1 MALRPQ
7 TSVLPDVMSPI
18 GATPLPE
25 EGPDPQDAP
34 SPGVWATIKS
44 AFRTENI
51 IGSAISSETNGVNNA
66 VEQGYNP
73 WNDIVGTKY
82 EDHWKSFTRSNNR
95 RYTEALKRQI
105 DREEDDR
112 RTMAAAGTLGTV
124 SAIAAG
130 ILDPTILI
138 PVGGEVAAAG
148 KAGGSVWRVGRG
160 AAAGARAAAIGT
172 TAQEIVLQGTQ
183 ETRTLEE
190 SGLAV
195 GGSIVLGGLLGGAVG
210 ALSRPQQIAAQDALR
225 RIQEMPLPT
234 PGSAGAAAT
243 SRLGVEDLTVAGGA
257 AERVAG
263 ATRALSPNLRANFRE
278 SPAAR
283 QFSQELAENT
293 LYQTM
298 HGEGRSLGAAVET
311 EARVAFNSRLA
322 NAVQSHDAIYAEMKK
337 AGVNISA
344 QEFDEAIG
352 RAMRRGDL
360 GENDFVSRAAKSWR
374 ERVFEPFKNEAIDM
388 GLLPADVSVDT
399 AESYFSRA
407 WNVERL
413 TAQEPEFKQKVADY
427 YSGRLL
433 GDYEE
438 SSRVLAERTAALD
451 QEIADLRMTPE
462 ERARALDDLEK
473 QGESLDAANANEIEQ
488 VSRINELRRV
498 AKQAKNAGD
507 VKGEQAAR
515 AEIAAIQA
523 KGGTRLVD
531 YLKVRGKLRS
541 RQRKVDLNYAGMR
554 ERADRVQASI
564 DNLQQ
569 ANIRGVQ
576 RLVSRG
582 RTLEREAQR
591 LDPDKLKQK
600 ISDLRSSFYDLIE
613 RSNRAQDRLA
623 KSLSEMEP
631 GEAYAKLEKQ
641 AKIEAARHE
650 RLNAISARLEAAE
663 ALAPHATLAELR
675 ASIDDMVE
683 QVSDVALGRGE
694 KMQRLRERLARL
706 DPKRLDERVA
716 AIGEMKAKLEREFRE
731 RWERRTADQQ
741 IDILKPHRPVD
752 FGLAARDIAD
762 EVFDKLTGRAATAGS
777 SVDPSYLT
785 PITRGPLKDRT
796 FNIPDQLVEEFLHD
810 NVREVGER
818 YGRTMAAEI
827 ELTRRFG
834 RADMRDQIVTI
845 RNEYRQLRAAA
856 DTEAKRA
863 ALAEDEKGAIRDL
876 EAMRDLIRGTYK
888 ATENASNYGRVVRA
902 LMAFN
907 YIRSMGGAVIANL
920 AEIYRPAMVHGL
932 GRYMNQGIAPLL
944 SNLGAVKLSVKEA
957 RLAGQV
963 TERILQHR
971 MLSLGEIGDPYRAGT
986 AVERWLS
993 NGAKLGS
1000 KWNGLVYWTDGMK
1013 AISSVLSQN
1022 RILEAAVSGKKDTR
1036 LLAYLGIDGS
1046 MADRVAKQF
1055 AEHGDDLDGVKVANT
1070 EKWTDPEAVRAY
1082 RAAVSKDVDSIIVT
1096 KSVGDVPLFA
1106 NTPTGKLILQFRNY
1120 TFAAHQ
1126 RITLRAL
1133 QEDKAQF
1140 LSGMIGVAAIG
1151 MLGATLRSWRGGND
1165 RFEKF
1170 KESASNPGYLIGEG
1184 LDLSGAFA
1192 LPIELG
1198 NTVEKWSQ
1206 YATQG
1211 RFSFNPVKTPLLT
1224 AGALANPEA
1233 SMQGDSTRFASRGP
1247 WGATFGPSIGL
1258 AENAALAA
1266 GAPANYLAGGKAS
1279 QSQSNAAAS
1288 LIPFG
1293 SYIGMR
1299 EALQVLAD
1307 DSPYQQ

>member
-1 MALRPQ
+1 MALAPQ
-7 TSVLPDVMSPI
+7 ASVLPDLMAPI
-18 GATPLPE
+18 GAIPLPE
-25 EGPDPQDAP
+25 EGPDRQDAP
-34 SPGVWATIKS
+34 SPGVWDTIKS
-44 AFRTENI
+44 AFRTENM
-51 IGSAISSETNGVNNA
+51 IGSAISSETNGVNNT

-95 RYTEALKRQI
+95 QYTEALKRQI

-148 KAGGSVWRVGRG
+148 KAGGSVWKVGRG
-160 AAAGARAAAIGT
+160 AAAVARAAAVGT
-172 TAQEIVLQGTQ
+172 TAQEIALQSTQ

-190 SGLAV
+190 SGLAI

-278 SPAAR
+278 APSAR

-311 EARVAFNSRLA
+311 EARVVFNSRMA
-322 NAVQSHDAIYAEMKK
+322 DAVQSHDAIYAEMKK
-337 AGVNISA
+337 AGINMSA

-388 GLLPADVSVDT
+388 GLLPSDVSVET

-451 QEIADLRMTPE
+451 QEVADLRMTPE

-488 VSRINELRRV
+488 VSRINELRRA
-498 AKQAKNAGD
+498 AKQARDAGD

-523 KGGTRLVD
+523 KGGTRLAD
-531 YLKVRGKLRS
+531 YLKTRGKLRS
-541 RQRKVDLNYAGMR
+541 RQRKVDLNYAGMQ

-569 ANIRGVQ
+569 SNIRGVQ

-613 RSNRAQDRLA
+613 RSNRAQDKLA

-663 ALAPHATLAELR
+663 ALDPHATLAELR

-706 DPKRLDERVA
+706 DPKKLDARIA
-716 AIGEMKAKLEREFRE
+716 AIGEMKAKLQREFYD
-731 RWERRTADQQ
+731 RWEIQRLGEGVGGPKADFSAQ
-741 IDILKPHRPVD
+741 
-752 FGLAARDIAD
+752 AREIAD

-785 PITRGPLKDRT
+785 PITRGPMKDRT

-834 RADMRDQIVTI
+834 RADMRDQIMTI
-845 RNEYRQLRAAA
+845 RDEYRQLRAAA

-907 YIRSMGGAVIANL
+907 YIRTMGGAVIANI

-1036 LLAYLGIDGS
+1036 LLAYLGIDGN

-1126 RITLRAL
+1126 RITLRAM

-1140 LSGMIGVAAIG
+1140 LSGMIGMAALG
-1151 MLGATLRSWRGGND
+1151 MLGATLRSWRGGSD

-1184 LDLSGAFA
+1184 LDLSGMFA
-1192 LPIELG
+1192 LPIEFG
-1198 NTVEKWSQ
+1198 NTVEKL
-1206 YATQG
+1206 TQPTG
-1211 RFSFNPVKTPLLT
+1211 FSFNPVKTPLLA
-1224 AGALANPEA
+1224 AGTLANPNA
-1233 SMQGDSTRFASRGP
+1233 SMQGESTRLSSRDPLGAVLGP
-1247 WGATFGPSIGL
+1247 TAGLPATV
-1258 AENAALAA
+1258 ARAA
-1266 GAPANYLAGGKAS
+1266 GAPVNVMTGGAAS
-1279 QSQSNAAAS
+1279 QSQANAAAS

-1299 EALQVLAD
+1299 EALQVVSG

>member
-1 MALRPQ
+1 MALAPQ
-7 TSVLPDVMSPI
+7 ASVLPDLMAPI
-18 GATPLPE
+18 GAIPLPE
-25 EGPDPQDAP
+25 EEPDRQDAP
-34 SPGVWATIKS
+34 SPGVWDTIKS
-44 AFRTENI
+44 AFRTENM

-73 WNDIVGTKY
+73 WSDIVGTKY

-95 RYTEALKRQI
+95 QYTEALKRQI

-148 KAGGSVWRVGRG
+148 KAGGSVWKVGRG
-160 AAAGARAAAIGT
+160 AAAGARAAAVGT
-172 TAQEIVLQGTQ
+172 TAQEIALQGTQ

-190 SGLAV
+190 SGLAI

-234 PGSAGAAAT
+234 PGSAGAAAVE
-243 SRLGVEDLTVAGGA
+243 RLGVEDLTVAGGA

-322 NAVQSHDAIYAEMKK
+322 DAVQSHDAIYAEMKK
-337 AGVNISA
+337 AGVNMSA

-451 QEIADLRMTPE
+451 QEVADLRMTPE

-498 AKQAKNAGD
+498 AKQAKDAGD

-523 KGGTRLVD
+523 KGGTRLAD
-531 YLKVRGKLRS
+531 YLKARGKLRS
-541 RQRKVDLNYAGMR
+541 RQRKVDLNYAGMQ

-613 RSNRAQDRLA
+613 RSNRAQDKLA

-663 ALAPHATLAELR
+663 ALDPHATLAELR

-706 DPKRLDERVA
+706 DPKKIDARIA
-716 AIGEMKAKLEREFRE
+716 AIGEMKANLQRDFYD
-731 RWERRTADQQ
+731 RWEIQRLGEGVGGPKADFSAQ
-741 IDILKPHRPVD
+741 
-752 FGLAARDIAD
+752 ARDIAD

-785 PITRGPLKDRT
+785 PITRGPMKDRT

-834 RADMRDQIVTI
+834 RADMRDQIMTI
-845 RNEYRQLRAAA
+845 RDEYRQLRAAA

-907 YIRSMGGAVIANL
+907 YVRSMGGAVIANL

-957 RLAGQV
+957 QLAGQV

-1036 LLAYLGIDGS
+1036 LLAYLGIDGN

-1126 RITLRAL
+1126 RITLRAM

-1140 LSGMIGVAAIG
+1140 LSGMIGMAALG
-1151 MLGATLRSWRGGND
+1151 TLGATLRSWRGGND

-1184 LDLSGAFA
+1184 LDLSGMFA
-1192 LPIELG
+1192 LPIEFG
-1198 NTVEKWSQ
+1198 NTIEKL
-1206 YATQG
+1206 TQPTG
-1211 RFSFNPVKTPLLT
+1211 FSFNPVKTPLLA
-1224 AGALANPEA
+1224 AGTLANPDA
-1233 SMQGDSTRFASRGP
+1233 SMQGESTRFSSRDPLGAVLGPTAGLPASVAR
-1247 WGATFGPSIGL
+1247 
-1258 AENAALAA
+1258 AA
-1266 GAPANYLAGGKAS
+1266 GAPVNIMTGGAAS
-1279 QSQSNAAAS
+1279 QSQANAAAS

-1293 SYIGMR
+1293 SYLGMR
-1299 EALQVLAD
+1299 EALQVVSG
-1307 DSPYQQ
+1307 DSPYTGQ

>member
-1 MALRPQ
+1 MALAPQ
-7 TSVLPDVMSPI
+7 ASVLPDVMSPI
-18 GATPLPE
+18 GAIPLPE
-25 EGPDPQDAP
+25 EGPDRKDAP
-34 SPGVWATIKS
+34 SPGVWDTIKS
-44 AFRTENI
+44 AFRTENM

-95 RYTEALKRQI
+95 QYTEALKRQI

-160 AAAGARAAAIGT
+160 AAAGARAAAVGT
-172 TAQEIVLQGTQ
+172 TAQEIALQSTQ

-190 SGLAV
+190 SGLAI

-234 PGSAGAAAT
+234 PGSAGAAAVE
-243 SRLGVEDLTVAGGA
+243 RLGVEDLTVAGGA

-322 NAVQSHDAIYAEMKK
+322 DAVQAHDAIYAEMKK
-337 AGVNISA
+337 AGVNMSA
-344 QEFDEAIG
+344 QDFDEAIG

-488 VSRINELRRV
+488 VSRINELRRA
-498 AKQAKNAGD
+498 AKQAKDAGD

-523 KGGTRLVD
+523 KGGTRLAD
-531 YLKVRGKLRS
+531 YLKARGKLRS
-541 RQRKVDLNYAGMR
+541 RQRKVDLNYAGMQ

-569 ANIRGVQ
+569 SNIRGVQ

-613 RSNRAQDRLA
+613 RSNRAQDKLA

-663 ALAPHATLAELR
+663 ALDPHATLAELR

-706 DPKRLDERVA
+706 DPKKLDARIA
-716 AIGEMKAKLEREFRE
+716 AIGEMKAKLQREFYD
-731 RWERRTADQQ
+731 RWEIQRLGEGVGGPKADFSAQ
-741 IDILKPHRPVD
+741 
-752 FGLAARDIAD
+752 AREIAD

-785 PITRGPLKDRT
+785 PITRGPMKDRT

-834 RADMRDQIVTI
+834 RADMRDQIMTI
-845 RNEYRQLRAAA
+845 RDEYRQLRAAA

-907 YIRSMGGAVIANL
+907 YIRTMGGAVIANI

-1126 RITLRAL
+1126 RITLRAM

-1140 LSGMIGVAAIG
+1140 LSGMIGMAALG

-1184 LDLSGAFA
+1184 LDLSGMFA
-1192 LPIELG
+1192 LPIEFG
-1198 NTVEKWSQ
+1198 NTVEKL
-1206 YATQG
+1206 TQPTG
-1211 RFSFNPVKTPLLT
+1211 FSFNPVKTPLLA
-1224 AGALANPEA
+1224 AGTLANPNA
-1233 SMQGDSTRFASRGP
+1233 SMQGESTRFSSRDPLGAVLGP
-1247 WGATFGPSIGL
+1247 TAGLPATV
-1258 AENAALAA
+1258 ARAA
-1266 GAPANYLAGGKAS
+1266 GAPVNVMTGGAAS
-1279 QSQSNAAAS
+1279 QSQANAAAS

-1299 EALQVLAD
+1299 EALQVVSG
-1307 DSPYQQ
+1307 DSPYTGQ

>member
-51 IGSAISSETNGVNNA
+51 IVSAISSETNGVNNA

-112 RTMAAAGTLGTV
+112 RTTAAAGTLGTV

-130 ILDPTILI
+130 VLDPTILI

-160 AAAGARAAAIGT
+160 AAAGVRAAAIGT

-190 SGLAV
+190 SGLAI

-210 ALSRPQQIAAQDALR
+210 VLSRPQQIAAQDALR

-322 NAVQSHDAIYAEMKK
+322 DAVQSHDAIYAEMKK
-337 AGVNISA
+337 AGVNMSA
-344 QEFDEAIG
+344 QEFDEAVG

-374 ERVFEPFKNEAIDM
+374 ERVFEPFKNEAIAM
-388 GLLPADVSVDT
+388 GLLPADVSVET
-399 AESYFSRA
+399 AESYFSRV

-413 TAQEPEFKQKVADY
+413 TAQELEFKQKVADY

-433 GDYEE
+433 DDYEE

-515 AEIAAIQA
+515 AEIAAIRA

-541 RQRKVDLNYAGMR
+541 R
-554 ERADRVQASI
+554 
-564 DNLQQ
+564 
-569 ANIRGVQ
+569 
-576 RLVSRG
+576 
-582 RTLEREAQR
+582 
-591 LDPDKLKQK
+591 
-600 ISDLRSSFYDLIE
+600 
-613 RSNRAQDRLA
+613 
-623 KSLSEMEP
+623 
-631 GEAYAKLEKQ
+631 
-641 AKIEAARHE
+641 
-650 RLNAISARLEAAE
+650 
-663 ALAPHATLAELR
+663 
-675 ASIDDMVE
+675 
-683 QVSDVALGRGE
+683 
-694 KMQRLRERLARL
+694 LARL
-706 DPKRLDERVA
+706 DPKKLDARIA
-716 AIGEMKAKLEREFRE
+716 AIGAMKAKLQREFDD
-731 RWERRTADQQ
+731 RWEIQRLGEGVGGPKADFSAQ
-741 IDILKPHRPVD
+741 
-752 FGLAARDIAD
+752 ARDIAD

-785 PITRGPLKDRT
+785 PITRGPMKDRT

-856 DTEAKRA
+856 DTEAKLK

-932 GRYMNQGIAPLL
+932 GRYLNQGIAPLL

-993 NGAKLGS
+993 NGARLGS

-1036 LLAYLGIDGS
+1036 LLAYLGIDGN

-1126 RITLRAL
+1126 RVTLRAL
-1133 QEDKAQF
+1133 QENKAQF
-1140 LSGMIGVAAIG
+1140 LSGMIGLAAIG

-1184 LDLSGAFA
+1184 LDLSGMFA
-1192 LPIELG
+1192 LPIEFG
-1198 NTVEKWSQ
+1198 NTVEKL
-1206 YATQG
+1206 TQPTG
-1211 RFSFNPVKTPLLT
+1211 FSFNPVKTPLLA
-1224 AGALANPEA
+1224 AGTLANPNA
-1233 SMQGDSTRFASRGP
+1233 SMQGESTRFSNRDPLGAVLGP
-1247 WGATFGPSIGL
+1247 TAGLPATV
-1258 AENAALAA
+1258 ARAA
-1266 GAPANYLAGGKAS
+1266 GAPVNVMTGGAAS
-1279 QSQSNAAAS
+1279 QSQANAAAS

-1299 EALQVLAD
+1299 EALQVLTE
-1307 DSPYQQ
+1307 DSPYQGPPDGR

>member
-1 MALRPQ
+1 MALAPQ
-7 TSVLPDVMSPI
+7 ASVLPDVMSPI
-18 GATPLPE
+18 GAIPLPE

-34 SPGVWATIKS
+34 SPGVWDTIKS
-44 AFRTENI
+44 AFRTENM

-95 RYTEALKRQI
+95 QYSEALKRQI

-148 KAGGSVWRVGRG
+148 KAGGSVWKVGRG
-160 AAAGARAAAIGT
+160 AAAGARAAAVGT
-172 TAQEIVLQGTQ
+172 TAQEIALQGTQ

-190 SGLAV
+190 SGLAI

-234 PGSAGAAAT
+234 PGSAGAAAVE
-243 SRLGVEDLTVAGGA
+243 RLGVEDLTVAGGA

-322 NAVQSHDAIYAEMKK
+322 DAVQSHDAIYAEMKK
-337 AGVNISA
+337 AGVNMSA

-388 GLLPADVSVDT
+388 GLLPSDVSVET

-438 SSRVLAERTAALD
+438 SSRVLSERTAALD
-451 QEIADLRMTPE
+451 QEVADLRMTPE

-488 VSRINELRRV
+488 VSRINELRRA
-498 AKQAKNAGD
+498 AKQARDAGD

-523 KGGTRLVD
+523 KGGTRLAD
-531 YLKVRGKLRS
+531 YLKTRGKLRS
-541 RQRKVDLNYAGMR
+541 RQRKVDLNYAGMQ

-569 ANIRGVQ
+569 SNIRGVQ

-613 RSNRAQDRLA
+613 RSNRAQDKLA

-663 ALAPHATLAELR
+663 ALDPHATLAELR

-706 DPKRLDERVA
+706 DPKKLDARIA
-716 AIGEMKAKLEREFRE
+716 AIGEMKAKLQREFYD
-731 RWERRTADQQ
+731 RWEIQRLGEGVGGPKADFSAQ
-741 IDILKPHRPVD
+741 
-752 FGLAARDIAD
+752 ARDIAD

-785 PITRGPLKDRT
+785 PITRGPMKDRT

-834 RADMRDQIVTI
+834 RADMRDQIATI
-845 RNEYRQLRAAA
+845 RDEYRQLRAAA

-907 YIRSMGGAVIANL
+907 YIRTMGGAVIANI

-1036 LLAYLGIDGS
+1036 LLAYLGIDGN

-1070 EKWTDPEAVRAY
+1070 EKWTDPDAVRAY

-1126 RITLRAL
+1126 RITLRAM

-1140 LSGMIGVAAIG
+1140 LSGMIGMAALG
-1151 MLGATLRSWRGGND
+1151 MLGATLRSWRGGSD

-1170 KESASNPGYLIGEG
+1170 KQSASNPGYLIGEG
-1184 LDLSGAFA
+1184 LDLSGMFA
-1192 LPIELG
+1192 LPIEFG
-1198 NTVEKWSQ
+1198 NTVEKL
-1206 YATQG
+1206 TQPTG
-1211 RFSFNPVKTPLLT
+1211 FSFNPVKTPLLA
-1224 AGALANPEA
+1224 AGTLLNPDA
-1233 SMQGDSTRFASRGP
+1233 SMQGESTRFSSRDPLGAVLGP
-1247 WGATFGPSIGL
+1247 TAGLPATV
-1258 AENAALAA
+1258 ARAA
-1266 GAPANYLAGGKAS
+1266 GAPVNVMTGGAAS
-1279 QSQSNAAAS
+1279 QSQANAAAS

-1293 SYIGMR
+1293 SYLGMR
-1299 EALQVLAD
+1299 EALQVVSG
-1307 DSPYQQ
+1307 DSPYTGQ

>member
-18 GATPLPE
+18 GAIPLPE
-25 EGPDPQDAP
+25 QEPDPQDAP
-34 SPGVWATIKS
+34 SPGVWNTIKA

-51 IGSAISSETNGVNNA
+51 IGSAISSETNGVNNV

-130 ILDPTILI
+130 VLDPTILI

-283 QFSQELAENT
+283 QYSQELAENT

-311 EARVAFNSRLA
+311 EARVTFNRRLA
-322 NAVQSHDAIYAEMKK
+322 DAVQSHDAIYAEMKK
-337 AGVNISA
+337 AGVNMSA

-388 GLLPADVSVDT
+388 GLLPADVSVET

-438 SSRVLAERTAALD
+438 SSRVLSERTAALD
-451 QEIADLRMTPE
+451 QEVADLRMTPE

-473 QGESLDAANANEIEQ
+473 QGEALDAANANEIEQ

-498 AKQAKNAGD
+498 AKQAKDAGD

-523 KGGTRLVD
+523 KGGTRLAD
-531 YLKVRGKLRS
+531 YLKARGKLRS
-541 RQRKVDLNYAGMR
+541 RQRKVDLNYAGMQ

-600 ISDLRSSFYDLIE
+600 ISDLRSQFYDLIE
-613 RSNRAQDRLA
+613 RSNRTQDKLA
-623 KSLSEMEP
+623 KSLAEMEP

-663 ALAPHATLAELR
+663 ALDPHATLAELR

-706 DPKRLDERVA
+706 DPKKLDARIA
-716 AIGEMKAKLEREFRE
+716 AIGEMKAKLERDFYD
-731 RWERRTADQQ
+731 RWEIQRLGEGVGDPKADFSAQ
-741 IDILKPHRPVD
+741 
-752 FGLAARDIAD
+752 AREIAD

-785 PITRGPLKDRT
+785 PITRGPMKDRT

-834 RADMRDQIVTI
+834 RADMRDQIATI
-845 RNEYRQLRAAA
+845 RDEYKQLRAAA

-863 ALAEDEKGAIRDL
+863 ALAADEKGAIRDI
-876 EAMRDLIRGTYK
+876 EAMRDLVRGTYK
-888 ATENASNYGRVVRA
+888 AVENASNYGRVVRS

-907 YIRSMGGAVIANL
+907 YIRSMGGAVIANI

-932 GRYMNQGIAPLL
+932 GRYMNQGIAPLI
-944 SNLGAVKLSVKEA
+944 SNIGAVKLSVKEA

-1036 LLAYLGIDGS
+1036 LLAYLGIDGN

-1106 NTPTGKLILQFRNY
+1106 NTPTGKMIMQFRNY

-1126 RITLRAL
+1126 RVTLRAM
-1133 QEDKAQF
+1133 QEDQAQF
-1140 LSGMIGVAAIG
+1140 ISGLIGLAALG
-1151 MLGATLRSWRGGND
+1151 MLGATLRSWRAGDD
-1165 RFEKF
+1165 RWQKF
-1170 KESASNPGYLIGEG
+1170 RESASNPGYLVGEG
-1184 LDLSGAFA
+1184 LDLSGMFA

-1198 NTVEKWSQ
+1198 NTVEKL
-1206 YATQG
+1206 TQPTG
-1211 RFSFNPVKTPLLT
+1211 FSFNPVKTPLMA
-1224 AGALANPEA
+1224 AGTMFNPEA
-1233 SMQGDSTRFASRGP
+1233 SMQGNSTRFASRDPLSAILGP
-1247 WGATFGPSIGL
+1247 TAGL
-1258 AENAALAA
+1258 PASVARAA
-1266 GAPANYLAGGKAS
+1266 GAPVNIATGGEAS
-1279 QSQSNAAAS
+1279 QSQANAAAS

-1293 SYIGMR
+1293 SYLGMR
-1299 EALQVLAD
+1299 EALQVVAG
-1307 DSPYQQ
+1307 DSPYARE

>member
-1 MALRPQ
+1 MALAPQ
-7 TSVLPDVMSPI
+7 ASVLPDLMAPI
-18 GATPLPE
+18 GAIPLPE
-25 EGPDPQDAP
+25 EEPDRKDAP
-34 SPGVWATIKS
+34 SPGVWDTIKS
-44 AFRTENI
+44 AFRTENM

-95 RYTEALKRQI
+95 QYTEALKRQI

-148 KAGGSVWRVGRG
+148 KAGGSVWKVGRG
-160 AAAGARAAAIGT
+160 AAASARAAAVGT
-172 TAQEIVLQGTQ
+172 TAQEIALQSTQ

-190 SGLAV
+190 SGLAI

-234 PGSAGAAAT
+234 PGSAGAAAVE
-243 SRLGVEDLTVAGGA
+243 RLGVEDLTVAGGA

-322 NAVQSHDAIYAEMKK
+322 DAVQSHDAIYAEMKK
-337 AGVNISA
+337 AGVNMSA

-451 QEIADLRMTPE
+451 QEVADLRMTPE

-473 QGESLDAANANEIEQ
+473 QGEALDAANANEIEQ

-498 AKQAKNAGD
+498 AKQARDAGD
-507 VKGEQAAR
+507 VRGEQAAR

-523 KGGTRLVD
+523 KGGTRLAD
-531 YLKVRGKLRS
+531 YLKARGKLRS
-541 RQRKVDLNYAGMR
+541 RQRKVDLNYAGMQ

-600 ISDLRSSFYDLIE
+600 ISDLRSQFYDLIE
-613 RSNRAQDRLA
+613 RSNRAQDKLA

-663 ALAPHATLAELR
+663 ALDPHATLAELR

-706 DPKRLDERVA
+706 DPKKLDARIA
-716 AIGEMKAKLEREFRE
+716 AIGEMKAKLQRDFYD
-731 RWERRTADQQ
+731 RWEIQRLGEGVGGPKADFSAQ
-741 IDILKPHRPVD
+741 
-752 FGLAARDIAD
+752 AREIAD

-785 PITRGPLKDRT
+785 PITRGPMKDRT

-834 RADMRDQIVTI
+834 RADMRDQIMTI
-845 RNEYRQLRAAA
+845 RDEYRQLRAAA

-907 YIRSMGGAVIANL
+907 YIRTMGGAVIANI

-1022 RILEAAVSGKKDTR
+1022 RILEAAVSGRKDTR
-1036 LLAYLGIDGS
+1036 LLAYLGIDGD
-1046 MADRVAKQF
+1046 MANRVAKQF

-1070 EKWTDPEAVRAY
+1070 EKWTDPDAVRAY

-1126 RITLRAL
+1126 RITLRAM

-1140 LSGMIGVAAIG
+1140 LSGMIGMAALG
-1151 MLGATLRSWRGGND
+1151 MLGATLRSWRGGSD

-1184 LDLSGAFA
+1184 LDLSGMFA
-1192 LPIELG
+1192 LPIEFG
-1198 NTVEKWSQ
+1198 NTVEKL
-1206 YATQG
+1206 TQPTG
-1211 RFSFNPVKTPLLT
+1211 FSFNPVKTPLLA
-1224 AGALANPEA
+1224 AGTLANPNA
-1233 SMQGDSTRFASRGP
+1233 SMQGESTRFSSRDPLGAVLGP
-1247 WGATFGPSIGL
+1247 TAGLPATV
-1258 AENAALAA
+1258 ARAA
-1266 GAPANYLAGGKAS
+1266 GAPVNVMTGGAAS
-1279 QSQSNAAAS
+1279 QSQANAAAS

-1299 EALQVLAD
+1299 EALQVVLG

>member
-1 MALRPQ
+1 MALAPQ
-7 TSVLPDVMSPI
+7 TSVMPDVMSPI
-18 GATPLPE
+18 GAIPLPE
-25 EGPDPQDAP
+25 EEPDRQDAP
-34 SPGVWATIKS
+34 SPGVWDTIKS
-44 AFRTENI
+44 AFRTENM
-51 IGSAISSETNGVNNA
+51 IGSAIADETNGVNNA

-95 RYTEALKRQI
+95 RYTDMLKRQI

-112 RTMAAAGTLGTV
+112 RTLAAAGTLGTV

-138 PVGGEVAAAG
+138 PVGGEVAAVG
-148 KAGGSVWRVGRG
+148 KAGGSAWKVGRG
-160 AAAGARAAAIGT
+160 AAAGARAAAVGT
-172 TAQEIVLQGTQ
+172 TAQEIALQSTQ

-190 SGLAV
+190 SGLAI

-234 PGSAGAAAT
+234 PGSAGAAAVE
-243 SRLGVEDLTVAGGA
+243 RLGVEDLTVAGGA
-257 AERVAG
+257 AERVAA
-263 ATRALSPNLRANFRE
+263 ATRAISPNLRANFRE

-283 QFSQELAENT
+283 QFSQELTENT

-311 EARVAFNSRLA
+311 EARVVFNSRMA
-322 NAVQSHDAIYAEMKK
+322 DAVQSHDAIYAEMKK
-337 AGVNISA
+337 AGINMSA

-388 GLLPADVSVDT
+388 GLLPSDVSVET

-438 SSRVLAERTAALD
+438 SSRVLSERTAALD
-451 QEIADLRMTPE
+451 QEVADLRMTPE

-498 AKQAKNAGD
+498 AKQAKDAGD

-523 KGGTRLVD
+523 KGGTRLAD
-531 YLKVRGKLRS
+531 YLKARGKLRS
-541 RQRKVDLNYAGMR
+541 RQRKVDLNYAGMQ

-569 ANIRGVQ
+569 SNIRGVQ

-600 ISDLRSSFYDLIE
+600 ISDLRSQFYDLIE
-613 RSNRAQDRLA
+613 RSNRAQDKLA

-663 ALAPHATLAELR
+663 ALDPHATLAELR

-706 DPKRLDERVA
+706 DPKKLDARIA
-716 AIGEMKAKLEREFRE
+716 AIGEMKAKLQREFYD
-731 RWERRTADQQ
+731 RWEIQRLGEGVGGPKADFSAQ
-741 IDILKPHRPVD
+741 
-752 FGLAARDIAD
+752 AREIAD

-785 PITRGPLKDRT
+785 PITRGPMKDRT

-834 RADMRDQIVTI
+834 RADMRDQIMTI
-845 RNEYRQLRAAA
+845 RDEYRQLRAAA

-907 YIRSMGGAVIANL
+907 YIRTMGGAVIANI

-1036 LLAYLGIDGS
+1036 LLAYLGIDGN

-1126 RITLRAL
+1126 RITLRAM

-1140 LSGMIGVAAIG
+1140 LSGMIGMAALG
-1151 MLGATLRSWRGGND
+1151 MLGATLRSWRGGSD

-1184 LDLSGAFA
+1184 LDLSGMFA
-1192 LPIELG
+1192 LPIEFG
-1198 NTVEKWSQ
+1198 NTVEKL
-1206 YATQG
+1206 TQPTG
-1211 RFSFNPVKTPLLT
+1211 FSFNPVKTPLLA
-1224 AGALANPEA
+1224 AGTLANPNA
-1233 SMQGDSTRFASRGP
+1233 SMQGESTRFSSRDPLGAVLGP
-1247 WGATFGPSIGL
+1247 TAGLPATV
-1258 AENAALAA
+1258 ARAA
-1266 GAPANYLAGGKAS
+1266 GAPVNVMTGGATS
-1279 QSQSNAAAS
+1279 QSQANAAAS

-1299 EALQVLAD
+1299 EALQVVSG
-1307 DSPYQQ
+1307 DSPYTGE

>member
-1 MALRPQ
+1 MALAPQ
-7 TSVLPDVMSPI
+7 ASVLPDLMAPI
-18 GATPLPE
+18 GAIPLPE
-25 EGPDPQDAP
+25 EEPDRQDAP
-34 SPGVWATIKS
+34 SPGVWDTIKS
-44 AFRTENI
+44 AFRTENM

-66 VEQGYNP
+66 VERGYNP

-95 RYTEALKRQI
+95 QYTEALKRQI

-112 RTMAAAGTLGTV
+112 RTLAAAGTLGTV

-138 PVGGEVAAAG
+138 PVGGAVAAVG
-148 KAGGSVWRVGRG
+148 KAGGSVWKVGRG
-160 AAAGARAAAIGT
+160 AAAGARAAAVGT
-172 TAQEIVLQGTQ
+172 TAQEIALQGTQ

-190 SGLAV
+190 SGLAI

-234 PGSAGAAAT
+234 PGSAGAAAVE
-243 SRLGVEDLTVAGGA
+243 RLGVEDLTVAGGA

-322 NAVQSHDAIYAEMKK
+322 DAVQSHDAIYAEMKK
-337 AGVNISA
+337 AGVNMSA

-388 GLLPADVSVDT
+388 GLLPADVSVET

-438 SSRVLAERTAALD
+438 SSRVLSERMAALD
-451 QEIADLRMTPE
+451 QEVADLRMTPE

-473 QGESLDAANANEIEQ
+473 QGEALDAANANEIEQ

-498 AKQAKNAGD
+498 AKQAKDAGD

-523 KGGTRLVD
+523 KGGTRLAD
-531 YLKVRGKLRS
+531 YLKTRGKLRS
-541 RQRKVDLNYAGMR
+541 RQRKVDLNYAGMQ

-600 ISDLRSSFYDLIE
+600 ISDLRSQFYDLIE
-613 RSNRAQDRLA
+613 RSNRAQDKLA

-663 ALAPHATLAELR
+663 ALDPHATLAELR

-683 QVSDVALGRGE
+683 QVSDVAPGRGE

-706 DPKRLDERVA
+706 DPKKLDARIA
-716 AIGEMKAKLEREFRE
+716 AIGAMKAKLQREFYD
-731 RWERRTADQQ
+731 RWEIQRLGEGVGGPKADFSAQ
-741 IDILKPHRPVD
+741 
-752 FGLAARDIAD
+752 AREIAD

-785 PITRGPLKDRT
+785 PITRGPMKDRT

-834 RADMRDQIVTI
+834 RADMRDQIMTI
-845 RNEYRQLRAAA
+845 RDEYRQLRAAA

-907 YIRSMGGAVIANL
+907 YVRSMGGAVIANL

-957 RLAGQV
+957 QLAGQV

-1036 LLAYLGIDGS
+1036 LLAYLGIDGN

-1126 RITLRAL
+1126 RITLRAM

-1140 LSGMIGVAAIG
+1140 LSGMIGMAALG

-1184 LDLSGAFA
+1184 LDLSGMFA
-1192 LPIELG
+1192 LPIEFG
-1198 NTVEKWSQ
+1198 NTVEKL
-1206 YATQG
+1206 TQPTG
-1211 RFSFNPVKTPLLT
+1211 FSFNPVKTPLLA
-1224 AGALANPEA
+1224 AGTLANPDA
-1233 SMQGDSTRFASRGP
+1233 SMQGESTRLSSRDPLGAVLGPTAGLPASVAR
-1247 WGATFGPSIGL
+1247 
-1258 AENAALAA
+1258 AA
-1266 GAPANYLAGGKAS
+1266 GAPVNIMTGGAAS
-1279 QSQSNAAAS
+1279 QSQANAAAS

-1293 SYIGMR
+1293 SYLGMR
-1299 EALQVLAD
+1299 EALQVVSGN
-1307 DSPYQQ
+1307 SPYTGE

>member
-1 MALRPQ
+1 MALAPQ
-7 TSVLPDVMSPI
+7 ASVLPDLMAPI
-18 GATPLPE
+18 GAIPLPE

-34 SPGVWATIKS
+34 SPGVWDTIKS
-44 AFRTENI
+44 AFRTENM

-95 RYTEALKRQI
+95 QYTEALKRQI

-138 PVGGEVAAAG
+138 PVGGEVAATG
-148 KAGGSVWRVGRG
+148 KAGGSVWKVGRG
-160 AAAGARAAAIGT
+160 AAAGARAAAVGT
-172 TAQEIVLQGTQ
+172 TAQEIALQSTQ

-190 SGLAV
+190 SGLAI

-225 RIQEMPLPT
+225 RIQEMPLPM

-278 SPAAR
+278 APSAR

-322 NAVQSHDAIYAEMKK
+322 DAVQSHDAIYAEMKK
-337 AGVNISA
+337 AGVNMSA

-388 GLLPADVSVDT
+388 GLLPADVSVET

-451 QEIADLRMTPE
+451 QEVADLRMTPE

-473 QGESLDAANANEIEQ
+473 QGETLDAANANEIDQ
-488 VSRINELRRV
+488 VSRINELRRA
-498 AKQAKNAGD
+498 AKQARDAGD

-523 KGGTRLVD
+523 KGGTRLAD
-531 YLKVRGKLRS
+531 YLKARGKLRS
-541 RQRKVDLNYAGMR
+541 RQRKVDLNYAGMQ

-600 ISDLRSSFYDLIE
+600 ISDLRSQFYDLIE
-613 RSNRAQDRLA
+613 RSNRAQDKLA

-663 ALAPHATLAELR
+663 ALDPHATLAELR

-683 QVSDVALGRGE
+683 QVSDGALGRGE

-706 DPKRLDERVA
+706 DPKKLDARIA
-716 AIGEMKAKLEREFRE
+716 AIGEMKAKLQREFYD
-731 RWERRTADQQ
+731 RWEIQRLGEGVGGPKADFSAQ
-741 IDILKPHRPVD
+741 
-752 FGLAARDIAD
+752 AREIAD

-785 PITRGPLKDRT
+785 PITRGPMKDRT

-834 RADMRDQIVTI
+834 RADMRDQIMTI
-845 RNEYRQLRAAA
+845 RDEYRQLRAAA

-907 YIRSMGGAVIANL
+907 YIRTMGGAVIANI

-1036 LLAYLGIDGS
+1036 LLAYLGIDGN

-1140 LSGMIGVAAIG
+1140 LSGLVGMTALG
-1151 MLGATLRSWRGGND
+1151 MLGAALRSWRGGGD

-1184 LDLSGAFA
+1184 LDLSGMFA
-1192 LPIELG
+1192 LPIEFG
-1198 NTVEKWSQ
+1198 NTVEKL
-1206 YATQG
+1206 TQPTG
-1211 RFSFNPVKTPLLT
+1211 FSFNPVKTPLLA
-1224 AGALANPEA
+1224 AGTLANPNA
-1233 SMQGDSTRFASRGP
+1233 SMQGESTRFSSRDPLGAVLGP
-1247 WGATFGPSIGL
+1247 TAGLPATV
-1258 AENAALAA
+1258 ARAA
-1266 GAPANYLAGGKAS
+1266 GAPVNVMTGGAAS
-1279 QSQSNAAAS
+1279 QSQANAAAS

-1293 SYIGMR
+1293 SYLGMR
-1299 EALQVLAD
+1299 EILQVLSD
-1307 DSPYQQ
+1307 DSPYTQQQ